1 MSKTTS
7 PSPSRPSVKIA
18 YIGGG
23 SRNWARDLMKDLA
36 SQAGFDGEI
45 VLYDI
50 DHPAALK
57 NVEIGS
63 KIFGRPEAVS
73 SFKVRA
79 VKTLK
84 ACLTKADFVVISIE
98 PGPTENRFADL
109 IIPENYGIIQPVG
122 DSSGPGGWLRGLRS
136 IPLFEGFAHAIMKHC
151 PKAWVINYT
160 NPMTLCT
167 ATLYA
172 AEPDIQAFGCC
183 HEVFSTQQK
192 LLKMAE
198 EAFGFKDLKRDEIK
212 VNVNGVNHFTWVT
225 EATCRGK
232 DLMPLVDAYARNPDN
247 FTDATKI
254 SRSRTRKG
262 EIYASEGMV
271 SMDLYRRFGALGAA
285 GERHLVEFVPWYVRN
300 LKTLHQ
306 WGVTCT
312 PYSLRLER
320 SQQKDVSGNEYGQ
333 KELNPSGEEGV
344 QQMEAILGLRE
355 LDTNVN
361 LPNLGQS
368 PDLPLES
375 VVETNAAFRQGKVTP
390 LMAKAL
396 PVGAT
401 CLVERI
407 ISVQEMTLEAALNR
421 DLDAAIAA
429 LLCDPLVNIAT
440 DKAVEMAREMI
451 QHISPELKSLGY
463 KI

>member
-1 MSKTTS
+1 MSKTT
-7 PSPSRPSVKIA
+7 PSNPSRPSVKIA

-50 DHPAALK
+50 DHPASLK
-57 NVEIGS
+57 NVEIGNQ
-63 KIFGRPEAVS
+63 IFRRPEAVS

-84 ACLTKADFVVISIE
+84 ACLSQADFVVISIE

-109 IIPENYGIIQPVG
+109 EIPKKYGIVQPVG
-122 DSSGPGGWLRGLRS
+122 DSTGPGGWLRALRS
-136 IPLFEGFAHAIMKHC
+136 IPVFEGFAHGIMKYC
-151 PKAWVINYT
+151 PEAWVINYT

-183 HEVFSTQQK
+183 HEVFSTQEK
-192 LLKMAE
+192 LRKMAE
-198 EAFGFKDLKRDEIK
+198 EAFGFEEVKRSEIK

-225 EATCRGK
+225 EASCRGE
-232 DLMPLVDAYARNPDN
+232 DLMPLVHRQAHDPSFYK
-247 FTDATKI
+247 DATSIAK
-254 SRSRTRKG
+254 SRTRKG

-285 GERHLVEFVPWYVRN
+285 GERHLVEFVPWYARN
-300 LKTLHQ
+300 MKTLNQ
-306 WGVTCT
+306 WGVLCT

-320 SQQKDVSGNEYGQ
+320 SQKKDVNQNEYGQ

-375 VVETNAAFRQGKVTP
+375 VVETNAAFRRGKVTP

-396 PVGAT
+396 PAGAAS
-401 CLVERI
+401 LVERI
-407 ISVQEMTLEAALNR
+407 ISVQEMTLEAAMNR
-421 DLDAAIAA
+421 DLDAATAA
-429 LLCDPLVNIAT
+429 LLCDPLMNIST
-440 DKAVEMAREMI
+440 DKAVEMAHEMI
-451 QHISPELKSLGY
+451 QHIGPELKGMGY